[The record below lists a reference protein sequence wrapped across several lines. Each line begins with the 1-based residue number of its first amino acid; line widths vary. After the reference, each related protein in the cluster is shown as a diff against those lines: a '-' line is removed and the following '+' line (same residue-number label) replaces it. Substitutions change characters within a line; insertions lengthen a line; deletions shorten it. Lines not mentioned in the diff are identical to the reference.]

1 MRRYVLGKSE
11 LCSRNFGF
19 VGLVWAVN
27 VMAKHWQAP
36 GGAAGLLLAYPLWK
50 TKCRIP
56 CATVNLQTAV
66 VFNRIRIADIYCP
79 PFKESACSRW
89 RMQMEQHAF
98 HMLPPP
104 GCNSSNAWGGK
115 YLTCGDTSKRRGLF
129 SLFCFEIRSRG
140 HCSRMEIVEMCL
152 CPDARPTSIT
162 LSGKH

>member
-50 TKCRIP
+50 TKCRIL

-115 YLTCGDTSKRRGLF
+115 YADLRRHLKEKRVVQFIQLRNQVKG
-129 SLFCFEIRSRG
+129 
-140 HCSRMEIVEMCL
+140 
-152 CPDARPTSIT
+152 T
-162 LSGKH
+162 LLKDGNSGNVSVS

>member
-79 PFKESACSRW
+79 PFKESACSR
-89 RMQMEQHAF
+89 
-98 HMLPPP
+98 
-104 GCNSSNAWGGK
+104 CNSSNAWGGK
-115 YLTCGDTSKRRGLF
+115 YADLRRHLKEKRVVQFIQLRNQVKG
-129 SLFCFEIRSRG
+129 
-140 HCSRMEIVEMCL
+140 
-152 CPDARPTSIT
+152 T
-162 LSGKH
+162 LLKDGNSGNVSVS

>member
-66 VFNRIRIADIYCP
+66 VFSRIRIADIYCP

-115 YLTCGDTSKRRGLF
+115 YADLRRHLKEKRVVQFIQLRNQVKG
-129 SLFCFEIRSRG
+129 
-140 HCSRMEIVEMCL
+140 
-152 CPDARPTSIT
+152 T
-162 LSGKH
+162 LLKDGNSGNVSVS